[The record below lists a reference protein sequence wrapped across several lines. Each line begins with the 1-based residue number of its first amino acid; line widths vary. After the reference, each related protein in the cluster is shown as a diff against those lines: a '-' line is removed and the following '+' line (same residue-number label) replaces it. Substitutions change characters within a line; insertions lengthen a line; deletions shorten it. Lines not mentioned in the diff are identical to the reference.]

1 MSTAHK
7 KSKDN
12 FANGQSDV
20 GYESLIFRRVRRQK
34 SNTDIGTKLQ
44 KTRDILKIAASKIN
58 KSSKFDILLLLNVN
72 HICKRT

>member
-7 KSKDN
+7 KSKDHN

-20 GYESLIFRRVRRQK
+20 GYESLIFRREEDKK

-58 KSSKFDILLLLNVN
+58 KSSKFDILLLF
-72 HICKRT
+72 